1 VLLLVIFQKL
11 CAYGGCM
18 LCTFLEYDFYKL
30 IEGKNKEL
38 GLLIDSLEGPYF
50 SLFGVTIVSKEV
62 K

>member
-1 VLLLVIFQKL
+1 
-11 CAYGGCM
+11 M